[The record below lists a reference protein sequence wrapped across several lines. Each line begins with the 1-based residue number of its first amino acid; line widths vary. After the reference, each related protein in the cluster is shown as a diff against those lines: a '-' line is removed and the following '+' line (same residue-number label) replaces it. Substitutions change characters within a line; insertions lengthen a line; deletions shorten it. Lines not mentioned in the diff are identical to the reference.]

1 MLTETVVELPH
12 PAATVLLPVKPGAR
26 LTMVIAGALPL
37 PPHAKFAVMW
47 LLLVMMKP
55 VTVTL
60 LIVLNALKLVN
71 VPFLVAAQLWPSR
84 PLGPYPFHCSVL
96 VPVRLLWVDWLL
108 FVARVVP
115 IV

>member
-37 PPHAKFAVMW
+37 PPQAKFTVMW
-47 LLLVMMKP
+47 LLLVMLKP

-60 LIVLNALKLVN
+60 FIVLNALKLVN
-71 VPFLVAAQLWPSR
+71 VPFLVAAQL
-84 PLGPYPFHCSVL
+84 
-96 VPVRLLWVDWLL
+96 
-108 FVARVVP
+108 
-115 IV
+115 